1 MGKKAVEIVKY
12 ITRRDGDSADMP
24 SLVIKDEVK
33 RGELHYEGFSFPCIR
48 IATEP
53 RRRRWRVIEPRS
65 GFSVGQ
71 GYSRRFAMDNAVE
84 ILASHGIDG
93 FKKAVERMT
102 KKREEIEKE
111 RR

>member
-1 MGKKAVEIVKY
+1 MG
-12 ITRRDGDSADMP
+12 
-24 SLVIKDEVK
+24 
-33 RGELHYEGFSFPCIR
+33 
-48 IATEP
+48 
-53 RRRRWRVIEPRS
+53 
-65 GFSVGQ
+65 
-71 GYSRRFAMDNAVE
+71 NAVE